1 MSFEIRAF
9 VLWMIFGEI
18 LLHSQGPWVLT
29 DNEAIVDV
37 ASGLVLYWQHAIA
50 VT

>member
-1 MSFEIRAF
+1 MDGFWKYFLYSY
-9 VLWMIFGEI
+9 
-18 LLHSQGPWVLT
+18 GPWVLT
-29 DNEAIVDV
+29 GNEAIVDV